1 MNHTFETA
9 ANLLIKMAAIDR
21 PAMTHDNQMFYDRAY
36 FKGLLENLIV
46 FVPEARDYITD
57 KAEALSLSEVDP
69 PAAGSAT
76 VAQDSRI

>member
-1 MNHTFETA
+1 MN
-9 ANLLIKMAAIDR
+9 
-21 PAMTHDNQMFYDRAY
+21 
-36 FKGLLENLIV
+36 
-46 FVPEARDYITD
+46 D